1 MINVYD
7 RNGAALGSF
16 NNDVPKGCPYFE
28 DVFVEDSLTQ
38 EVSLSFQVPLGR
50 PESKWLDAFSKVT
63 IKDADGDLRLFNVT
77 EVFEDWNR
85 DQAVKKVYAEAVAT
99 TELNQNFVNPFRA
112 TRLEDALKAI
122 LLESKWSYN
131 IDYNASVAE
140 DMALEV
146 TDYITVKKALSMVME
161 TFEVDMKFTAVTSM
175 LGIDERIIRVFSN
188 KGNVTGKYFYY
199 DRDLQGLTRNVEFT
213 DVKTA
218 IIPIGKDVNGAFVK
232 LNDWSPT
239 APVQG
244 YHKDHNR
251 DFIVDEKAQAAY
263 GDVTTDFRYMLY
275 QNYDMAD
282 KTLLYLNAINELKK
296 ANEPIFTYNLSV
308 LLLEQATG
316 IIGEEVR
323 LGDIVWFKD
332 SIGDVEIGIEA
343 RVVRLEKS
351 TSDPTRDLVQFSN
364 FREIDVADSQDV
376 EDLRKQIAELGNT
389 VTNQGNTIS
398 ELRIAQ
404 EGIVTSLDGK
414 SSISLGPTP
423 NTDPQ
428 IGDAWFEPAKDS
440 KGRDTVRIR
449 TWNGTEWASQFDSE
463 TVNQVSDD
471 VDQAQEDAT
480 QAISNAN
487 TAVDKA
493 NAAAAEAK
501 KAIDGQGNLVNN
513 FSISGNFDRWS
524 TGSVGGLVMQTV
536 PFLNGQD
543 VKALYSSGEA
553 NQIYSNTRI
562 PLDPTKMYE
571 VSIWALSEN
580 NQASF
585 HFGLFSDGGITSVN
599 KNTGVAVANDTNPYF
614 LTSSPAPLTW
624 TKYTGYFAPNGT
636 DPLTLRDAGGNILNN
651 FIQTQTNGSFSM
663 RFLNYPTT
671 KPRKMWFANPSIFE
685 VNPDQISTN
694 H

>member
-213 DVKTA
+213 DIKTA

-275 QNYDMAD
+275 
-282 KTLLYLNAINELKK
+282 
-296 ANEPIFTYNLSV
+296 
-308 LLLEQATG
+308 
-316 IIGEEVR
+316 
-323 LGDIVWFKD
+323 
-332 SIGDVEIGIEA
+332 
-343 RVVRLEKS
+343 
-351 TSDPTRDLVQFSN
+351 
-364 FREIDVADSQDV
+364 
-376 EDLRKQIAELGNT
+376 
-389 VTNQGNTIS
+389 
-398 ELRIAQ
+398 
-404 EGIVTSLDGK
+404 
-414 SSISLGPTP
+414 
-423 NTDPQ
+423 
-428 IGDAWFEPAKDS
+428 
-440 KGRDTVRIR
+440 
-449 TWNGTEWASQFDSE
+449 
-463 TVNQVSDD
+463 
-471 VDQAQEDAT
+471 
-480 QAISNAN
+480 
-487 TAVDKA
+487 
-493 NAAAAEAK
+493 
-501 KAIDGQGNLVNN
+501 
-513 FSISGNFDRWS
+513 
-524 TGSVGGLVMQTV
+524 
-536 PFLNGQD
+536 
-543 VKALYSSGEA
+543 
-553 NQIYSNTRI
+553 
-562 PLDPTKMYE
+562 
-571 VSIWALSEN
+571 
-580 NQASF
+580 
-585 HFGLFSDGGITSVN
+585 
-599 KNTGVAVANDTNPYF
+599 KN
-614 LTSSPAPLTW
+614 
-624 TKYTGYFAPNGT
+624 
-636 DPLTLRDAGGNILNN
+636 
-651 FIQTQTNGSFSM
+651 
-663 RFLNYPTT
+663 
-671 KPRKMWFANPSIFE
+671 
-685 VNPDQISTN
+685 
-694 H
+694 